1 MDIRIKVNGS
11 EEALASEAAGETVL
25 DLLRR
30 RGLDPGARG
39 LAVAVNG
46 AVVARRR
53 WESAR
58 LAAGDD
64 VEIVRPFTGG

>member
-1 MDIRIKVNGS
+1 MAICIRVNGS
-11 EEALASEAAGETVL
+11 EESFLPETIL
-25 DLLRR
+25 DLLQR
-30 RGLDPGARG
+30 RGLDPKARG

-46 AVVARRR
+46 AVVTRRA

-58 LAAGDD
+58 LAAGDE

>member
-1 MDIRIKVNGS
+1 MDLRIKVNGS
-11 EEALASEAAGETVL
+11 EEALASQAAGETVL

-30 RGLDPGARG
+30 RGLDAGARG

-46 AVVARRR
+46 AVVTRPQ

-58 LAAGDD
+58 LSAGDE